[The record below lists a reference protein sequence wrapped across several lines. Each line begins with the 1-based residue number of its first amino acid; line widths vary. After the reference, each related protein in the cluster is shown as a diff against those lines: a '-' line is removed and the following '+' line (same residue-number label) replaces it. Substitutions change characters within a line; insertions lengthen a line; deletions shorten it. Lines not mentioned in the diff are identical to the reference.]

1 MKVVLTKDVEGWGT
15 IGDVIEVKKGFARNY
30 LIPRGLA
37 LELTDENRRFIDNI
51 LVQKARKLQREKEK
65 ALELAKKLNGV
76 EIEIERPIGVTGKM
90 YGSVTISDIAEKL
103 KEKGI
108 EVDKKKIM
116 LRSPIRNLGSYNIQV
131 KLHPEVSATIKV
143 HVVPESK

>member
-30 LIPRGLA
+30 LIPKGLA
-37 LELTDENRRFIDNI
+37 LELTEENKRFIDNI
-51 LVQKARKLQREKEK
+51 LAQKARKLQREKEK

-76 EIEIERPIGVTGKM
+76 EIEIEGPIGVTGKM
-90 YGSVTISDIAEKL
+90 YGSVTTADITEKL
-103 KEKGI
+103 KEKDI

>member
-37 LELTDENRRFIDNI
+37 LELTEENKRFIDNI
-51 LVQKARKLQREKEK
+51 LAQKARKLQREKEK

-143 HVVPESK
+143 HVAPESK

>member
-37 LELTDENRRFIDNI
+37 LELTEENKRFIDNI
-51 LVQKARKLQREKEK
+51 LAQKARKLQREKEK

>member
-37 LELTDENRRFIDNI
+37 LELTEENKRFIDNI
-51 LVQKARKLQREKEK
+51 LAQKARKLQREKEK

-116 LRSPIRNLGSYNIQV
+116 LRNPIRNLGSYNIQV

>member
-37 LELTDENRRFIDNI
+37 LELTEENKRFIDNI
-51 LVQKARKLQREKEK
+51 LAQKARKLQREKEK
-65 ALELAKKLNGV
+65 AFELAKKLNGV

-103 KEKGI
+103 KEREI

>member
-37 LELTDENRRFIDNI
+37 LELTEENKRFIDNI
-51 LVQKARKLQREKEK
+51 LAQKARKLQREKEK
-65 ALELAKKLNGV
+65 AFELAKKLNGV

-90 YGSVTISDIAEKL
+90 YGSVTTSDITEKL
-103 KEKGI
+103 KEKEI

>member
-15 IGDVIEVKKGFARNY
+15 IGDIIEVKKGFARNY

-37 LELTDENRRFIDNI
+37 LELTEENKRFIDNI
-51 LVQKARKLQREKEK
+51 LTQKARKLQREKEK

>member
-37 LELTDENRRFIDNI
+37 LELTEENKRFIDNI
-51 LVQKARKLQREKEK
+51 LSQKARKLQREKEK

-143 HVVPESK
+143 HVAPESK

>member
-37 LELTDENRRFIDNI
+37 LELTEENKRFIDNI
-51 LVQKARKLQREKEK
+51 LAQKARKLQREKEK

-108 EVDKKKIM
+108 EVGTELEFVIM
-116 LRSPIRNLGSYNIQV
+116 VIAVSCV
-131 KLHPEVSATIKV
+131 KLLSAHNSTQHTSRKHKV
-143 HVVPESK
+143 

>member
-37 LELTDENRRFIDNI
+37 LELTDENKRFIDNI
-51 LVQKARKLQREKEK
+51 LAQKARKLQREKEK

-90 YGSVTISDIAEKL
+90 YGSVTTSDITEKL

>member
-37 LELTDENRRFIDNI
+37 LELTDENKRFIDNI

>member
-37 LELTDENRRFIDNI
+37 LELTEENKRFIDNI
-51 LVQKARKLQREKEK
+51 LAQKARKLQREKEK

-76 EIEIERPIGVTGKM
+76 EIEIRKPIGVTGKM

>member
-37 LELTDENRRFIDNI
+37 LELTEENKRFIDNI
-51 LVQKARKLQREKEK
+51 LAQKARKLQREKEK

-90 YGSVTISDIAEKL
+90 YGSVTISDIAEK
-103 KEKGI
+103 
-108 EVDKKKIM
+108 
-116 LRSPIRNLGSYNIQV
+116 
-131 KLHPEVSATIKV
+131 
-143 HVVPESK
+143 

>member
-37 LELTDENRRFIDNI
+37 LELTDENKRFIDNI
-51 LVQKARKLQREKEK
+51 LAQKARKLQREKEK
-65 ALELAKKLNGV
+65 ALESAKKLNGV

-90 YGSVTISDIAEKL
+90 YGSVTTSDITEKL

>member
-37 LELTDENRRFIDNI
+37 LELTEENKRFIDNI
-51 LVQKARKLQREKEK
+51 LAQKARKLQREKEK
-65 ALELAKKLNGV
+65 AFELAKKLNGV

-103 KEKGI
+103 KEKEL